1 MSPPETLAP
10 ERPAPALPAR
20 PAEPQRP
27 GAVWRL
33 GVAERE
39 RRWRRAVALGV
50 VGAVLLHLLVLRAS
64 PLFIRFA
71 EWVEGIPYAA
81 PPPPPAEGIRVL
93 VLRELRERDAAPPRV
108 EERRPEPV
116 AETERSPS
124 PAAAEPARAP
134 RAAELLRPRVG
145 DWRLIVPPPLPLRA
159 RSLTPAERTALL
171 NERLHDRL
179 AAANDSAAAA
189 ARREAAALDW
199 TVGEEG
205 NRWGV
210 SPGRIHLGELTLP
223 LPFGLGADPATARE
237 QAERAQ
243 QYDEILRQ
251 AGQAG
256 IDETF
261 EDRVKAIR
269 QRREAERKKK
279 DEKTP
284 ADTTQKKPS

>member
-1 MSPPETLAP
+1 MGPPETLAP

-20 PAEPQRP
+20 PAAPQPR
-27 GAVWRL
+27 GGVWRL

-50 VGAVLLHLLVLRAS
+50 VGAVLLHLLVLRVS

-93 VLRELRERDAAPPRV
+93 VLRELREREAAPRLRV

-116 AETERSPS
+116 AE
-124 PAAAEPARAP
+124 AEPPRAADPTAAP

-159 RSLTPAERTALL
+159 RSLTPAERAALL

-243 QYDEILRQ
+243 QYDEIRRQ

-261 EDRVKAIR
+261 EERVKAIR